1 MSEMP
6 KLIRWYRITEIALK
20 DYVACLKDIYT
31 VLEGRHKST
40 GSDDVFMRT
49 IMAAHSGMTPAA
61 WEAAEAHRRYE
72 KALSMKMGD
81 FHEEL
86 AGKFPGYRTLKNGD
100 ETGCDV
106 QKIDG
111 TEIWEWKNRDNTM
124 NSGAAASVMSK
135 LTKASAKS
143 TKAYLVLVNC
153 EKKTVPRLGAP
164 ESITVLT
171 GRQAYAQLSGRAEFF
186 DDLNATLDHTF
197 RTYPTYATLLSALT

>member
-1 MSEMP
+1 
-6 KLIRWYRITEIALK
+6 
-20 DYVACLKDIYT
+20 
-31 VLEGRHKST
+31 
-40 GSDDVFMRT
+40 MRT
-49 IMAAHSGMTPAA
+49 IMAAHSGMTSSA

-86 AGKFPGYRTLKNGD
+86 AGKFPGYHTLENGD

-111 TEIWEWKNRDNTM
+111 SEIWEWKNRDNTM
-124 NSGAAASVMSK
+124 NSGSAATVMTK

-143 TKAYLVLVNC
+143 MKPYLVLVNC
-153 EKKTVPRLGAP
+153 EKKKVPRLGAP
-164 ESITVLT
+164 EPVTVLT